1 MQILTEDDP
10 DLARIRR
17 KKMAELVKREKLQQA
32 TKDREQKVEVER
44 NKLLQRYLAP
54 DALQYLED
62 LKSMNPGVGNKV
74 QEVLLYLIVYRGVRQ
89 IIRQLDVRYI
99 ERQVKGEEPKIRV
112 QRDGET
118 SDLGQYV
125 KDALKKN
132 GP

>member
-1 MQILTEDDP
+1 
-10 DLARIRR
+10 
-17 KKMAELVKREKLQQA
+17 MAELVKREKLQQA